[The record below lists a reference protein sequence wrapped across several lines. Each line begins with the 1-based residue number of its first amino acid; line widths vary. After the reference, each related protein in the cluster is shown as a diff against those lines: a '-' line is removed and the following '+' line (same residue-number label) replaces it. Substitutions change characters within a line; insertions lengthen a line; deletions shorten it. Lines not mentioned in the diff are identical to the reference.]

1 MKKWAKYLSLG
12 LLSTFMTATPSWG
25 AERISFFYPP
35 YGEFSLSVEALE
47 KFAEEGK
54 ITDEFAFYAS
64 RVRPEQLAQLR
75 ELLQQEFPV
84 TPTLVSQV
92 AYSPIGED
100 LIQNLGNLLRTES
113 RLHGFYAVR
122 SALILAAAEPEGLTV
137 VNFLR
142 QFPSPTVRLNFTAG
156 VQLVDDLSQLLQR
169 RDEVVGW
176 IQQEA
181 IARTAKTEAIKR
193 ELTHI
198 TTNFADHPDLTAP
211 GAFTWRLQEFI
222 LRDKSRDRII
232 PTHLYLPVAIY
243 PSQQPAPPFPVIV
256 ISHGV
261 ASDRSSFAYLATHLA
276 SHGFAVAVLEHP
288 GSNAE
293 RIERYLTGLAGPIEA
308 QEFINRPL
316 DIKFLLDE
324 LEIRVKSDPQ
334 LQGKLNLQQV
344 GAIGHSFGGY
354 TVLSLAGAKINFPQ
368 LQQDCRPNISAFN
381 LSLFLQCQVTEL
393 PAQDY
398 ELHDER
404 IQAVLAINPIASSIF
419 GASQLSQIQIP
430 VMVVGASQDIA
441 TPIVAE
447 QVRPFTWLTTPDKYL
462 VLIENATHFTAI
474 APPTADNDVLPIP
487 ENLIGPNPAPAY
499 DYLQALN
506 VAFWQ
511 RHLHQRPEYAAY
523 LHPAY
528 AQHLSQSPLYLSLL
542 NSLSAPQ
549 LQEMLQLFP

>member
-35 YGEFSLSVEALE
+35 YGEFSLSVEALAR
-47 KFAEEGK
+47 FAEEGT

-64 RVRPEQLAQLR
+64 HVRPEQLAQLR
-75 ELLQQEFPV
+75 ELLQQQFPV

-100 LIQNLGNLLRTES
+100 LIQNLGNLLRTQS

-122 SALILAAAEPEGLTV
+122 SALILAAADSEGLTV

-142 QFPSPTVRLNFTAG
+142 HFPSPTVRLNFTAG
-156 VQLVDDLSQLLQR
+156 LQLVDDLSQVLQR

-181 IARTAKTEAIKR
+181 IKR
-193 ELTHI
+193 EFTDI

-211 GAFTWRLQEFI
+211 GAFTWRLKEFI

-232 PTHLYLPVAIY
+232 PTHLYLPVATY
-243 PSQQPAPPFPVIV
+243 PSQPPAPPFPVIV

-324 LEIRVKSDPQ
+324 LEIKVKSDPQ
-334 LQGKLNLQQV
+334 LQGKLHLQQV

-368 LQQDCRPNISAFN
+368 LQQDCKPNISAFN
-381 LSLFLQCQVTEL
+381 LSLFLQCQVTQL
-393 PAQDY
+393 AAKDY
-398 ELHDER
+398 QLHDER
-404 IQAVLAINPIASSIF
+404 IQAVLAINPIASAIF
-419 GASQLSQIQIP
+419 GASQLSQIKIP

-487 ENLIGPNPAPAY
+487 KNLIGPNPAPAY

-506 VAFWQ
+506 LTFWQ
-511 RHLHQRPEYAAY
+511 THLHQRPEYAPY

-528 AQHLSQSPLYLSLL
+528 AQYLSQSPLHLSLL
-542 NSLSAPQ
+542 NSLSAEKLQ
-549 LQEMLQLFP
+549 QRLQE